1 MLLQNSISA
10 EVANGLRSLGH
21 FLHDFCNLG
30 PRPRRVIWGE
40 FCLFVYLFG
49 GGGVGR
55 GEGRGGGVGRGLGIV
70 FLDLFRILCCFQPR
84 RGSHVGGPN
93 DMTN

>member
-49 GGGVGR
+49 GGGVGG
-55 GEGRGGGVGRGLGIV
+55 GEWEKGGRYNHLSGGGGVGEWGEDWGLY
-70 FLDLFRILCCFQPR
+70 F
-84 RGSHVGGPN
+84 
-93 DMTN
+93 